1 MGGMIRAL
9 IVDDEPLA
17 REGIRLYLAREGDV
31 TVVGEAA
38 DGQRA
43 AAMITSLKPDLVFLD
58 VQMPTLDGF
67 QVVDT
72 VAATILPTIV
82 FVTAY
87 DQYAIKAFEVHAV
100 DYLMKPFTAE
110 RFQACMRKARDEVSA
125 RGSHDSRRRLLELIA
140 DRAGPAVH
148 LQRFVI
154 KSGAGYRLVPAA
166 EVASFEAQGNYV
178 RLTTGAGQHLLR
190 ITMAELERRLDPRRF
205 ARIHRST
212 MVNIDRIKEIT
223 PAWHGDF
230 EVLLTDGQRLRLSRN
245 FRERL
250 LP

>member
-1 MGGMIRAL
+1 MGGVIRAL

-17 REGIRLYLAREGDV
+17 REGLKLHLSQHKDLTI
-31 TVVGEAA
+31 VGEA
-38 DGQRA
+38 GEGRRA
-43 AAMITSLKPDLVFLD
+43 VALIASLKPDLLFLD
-58 VQMPTLDGF
+58 VQMPGLDGF
-67 QVVDT
+67 QVVEAIAQT
-72 VAATILPTIV
+72 WLPMVV

-87 DQYAIKAFEVHAV
+87 DQYAIRAFEVHAV
-100 DYLMKPFTAE
+100 DYLLKPFTAE
-110 RFQACMRKARDEVSA
+110 RFAAALARAKEEILA
-125 RGSHDSRRRLLELIA
+125 RGSQDSRRRLLQMIA
-140 DRAGPAVH
+140 DRASATSH

-154 KSGAGYRLVPAA
+154 RAGEGYRLVPAA
-166 EVASFEAQGNYV
+166 DVASFEAQGNYV
-178 RLTTGAGQHLLR
+178 RLKTGNGQHLLR
-190 ITMAELERRLDPRRF
+190 ITMAELERRLDPKRF

-245 FRERL
+245 FRDRL

>member
-17 REGIRLYLAREGDV
+17 REGLKLHLSREGDV
-31 TVVGEAA
+31 RIVGEA
-38 DGQRA
+38 GEGRRA

-58 VQMPTLDGF
+58 VQMPGLDGF
-67 QVVDT
+67 QVVES
-72 VAATILPTIV
+72 VAAADLPTII

-87 DQYAIKAFEVHAV
+87 DRYAIRAFEVHAV
-100 DYLMKPFTAE
+100 DYLLKPFTAE
-110 RFQACMRKARDEVSA
+110 RFSAALSMAREEISA
-125 RGSHDSRRRLLELIA
+125 RGSQDSRRRLLQMIA
-140 DRAGPAVH
+140 DRAGAATH
-148 LQRFVI
+148 LHRFVI
-154 KSGAGYRLVPAA
+154 KSGEGYRLVPAA
-166 EVASFEAQGNYV
+166 DVASFEAQGNYV
-178 RLTTGAGQHLLR
+178 RLKTGNGHHLLR
-190 ITMAELERRLDPRRF
+190 ITMAELEKRLDPKRF

-245 FRERL
+245 FRDRL

>member
-17 REGIRLYLAREGDV
+17 REGLKLHLSQHKDLTI
-31 TVVGEAA
+31 VGEA
-38 DGQRA
+38 GEGRRA
-43 AAMITSLKPDLVFLD
+43 VALIASLKPDLLFLD
-58 VQMPTLDGF
+58 VQMPGLDGF
-67 QVVDT
+67 QVVEAIAQT
-72 VAATILPTIV
+72 WLPTVV

-87 DQYAIKAFEVHAV
+87 DQYAIRAFEVHAV
-100 DYLMKPFTAE
+100 DYLLKPFTGE
-110 RFQACMRKARDEVSA
+110 RFAAALARAKEEILA
-125 RGSHDSRRRLLELIA
+125 RGSQDSRRRLLQMIA
-140 DRAGPAVH
+140 DRAGATSH

-154 KSGAGYRLVPAA
+154 RAGEGYRLVPAA
-166 EVASFEAQGNYV
+166 DVASFEAQGNYV
-178 RLTTGAGQHLLR
+178 RLKTGNGQHLLR
-190 ITMAELERRLDPRRF
+190 ITMAELERRLDPKRF

-245 FRERL
+245 FRDRL